1 MNEFKYIKRFFKP
14 LTNSI
19 GRSLEDDAAVFSS
32 EKNVDYVVS
41 TDTLVE
47 KIHFLGNEEPEKIAK
62 KALRV
67 NLSDLAAM
75 GAKPLYYSLA
85 LALPKINYE
94 FFLKS
99 FSNGL
104 MSDQKKFNIFLI
116 GGDMSASKKHIIVTI
131 SIIGKLPKGEAVS
144 RNGAMPGDSLYVTGQ
159 LGLSNIGLN
168 NNKSVKKEFETQ
180 IKKYFIPEPRVDFGV
195 KIRKHVNAMIDISD
209 GLIQDAGHL
218 VKNSGVHAIL
228 DFNSLPLPIL
238 DSLKYNDIL
247 NSALYGGDDYELLFT
262 SPPVHKEKIN
272 KIAKLQGLQITNIGY
287 VKNGKNGEVTSNN
300 KPINI
305 DILIPYK

>member
-1 MNEFKYIKRFFKP
+1 MNEFNYIKRFFKP

-99 FSNGL
+99 FSKGL

-168 NNKSVKKEFETQ
+168 YNKSIKKEFETA
-180 IKKYFIPEPRVDFGV
+180 KKRYFIPEPRIDFGV

-218 VKNSGVHAIL
+218 VRNSGVHAIL
-228 DFNSLPLPIL
+228 DFTSLPLPIL
-238 DSLKYNDIL
+238 NSLKYNDIL
-247 NSALYGGDDYELLFT
+247 NSALYGGDDYELLF
-262 SPPVHKEKIN
+262 SLNPREESKVIQ
-272 KIAKLQGLQITNIGY
+272 IAKKLNLQITKIGLIKKGKKGKIFNHFLEI
-287 VKNGKNGEVTSNN
+287 KNKS
-300 KPINI
+300 
-305 DILIPYK
+305 YMHF